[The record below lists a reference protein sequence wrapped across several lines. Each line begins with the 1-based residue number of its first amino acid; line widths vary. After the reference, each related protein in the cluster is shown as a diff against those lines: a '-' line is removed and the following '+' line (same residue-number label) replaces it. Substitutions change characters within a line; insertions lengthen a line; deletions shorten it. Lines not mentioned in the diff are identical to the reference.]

1 MRDWLSCPLSPA
13 TSVHTKS
20 DEGATTDDEYAF
32 INPESSS
39 ELDLTEEEGEETS
52 SWLSVLSI
60 FGVSK
65 KLSRKKSGSSSSSS
79 SLNTTMPIE
88 GASNEKES
96 KSEYPEKKSMEANE
110 EHEDEG
116 VHLYQM
122 PMDESCSNSIVSTI
136 ESDHHIFTPV
146 SSSLPVDSLSKIP
159 PKCLETHLVKVTKV
173 NKPVHS

>member
-13 TSVHTKS
+13 TSVYTKS
-20 DEGATTDDEYAF
+20 DEGTTTDDEYAF

-39 ELDLTEEEGEETS
+39 ELDLTEEEGEEAS

-65 KLSRKKSGSSSSSS
+65 KMSRRKSDSSSLSST
-79 SLNTTMPIE
+79 SLNTTIE
-88 GASNEKES
+88 GVSKEKER
-96 KSEYPEKKSMEANE
+96 KLEYPEKKSVEAKE
-110 EHEDEG
+110 EHQDEG
-116 VHLYQM
+116 VHLYQ
-122 PMDESCSNSIVSTI
+122 MDESCSNSIVSTI

-159 PKCLETHLVKVTKV
+159 LKCLETHLTKITKV
-173 NKPVHS
+173 N